1 MNEEQQNES
10 ISMKHRSSSVK
21 INMIMNALLTLSSII
36 FPIITLPY
44 VTRTLGAEGVGRV
57 FFASSVISVFA
68 VFAEL
73 GIPVYGIRACAK
85 VRDDRAELSRTVR
98 EIMAV
103 NLAVCAVVY
112 AVFTAALFTVP
123 ALQSDHLLLTII
135 SSSMFLN
142 AIGVEWLYKA
152 LEKYVYI
159 TVRSVF
165 FKFVALIAMFLM
177 VRSENDYIIYGAIT
191 IFASSAS
198 NIVNFCGIHRYADL
212 RPAGRHDLKRHIPG
226 MLMLFA
232 LAAAVTIYTS
242 LDLAILDLFKGHAE
256 AGIYG
261 VSVKVKLVIVS
272 LITSVSAVLLPR
284 NSFYYEKKRVY
295 DFYDLLAKTL
305 NMMIAIS
312 LPVVCYFVMFARES
326 ILMLAGEG
334 FTGSVRPMQIIM
346 PAVILIGVSNVIGMQ
361 MLVPSDREKAVTIA
375 AGAGAVTDLILNLI
389 LIPRYASS
397 GAAAATLAAEM
408 VVLCFLI
415 FASRED
421 MSLLLKDVS
430 IRQPGTVAAASAVSA
445 TAVCWIKMIPAGP
458 FIRLAASAVLFFGI
472 YALLMV
478 LFWRKN
484 GLLHRD

>member
-1 MNEEQQNES
+1 
-10 ISMKHRSSSVK
+10 MKNRLSPVK
-21 INMIMNALLTLSSII
+21 INMMMNALLTLSSII
-36 FPIITLPY
+36 FPLITLPY
-44 VTRTLGAEGVGRV
+44 VTRILGAEGVGRV
-57 FFASSVISVFA
+57 YNASSVLSLFA

-112 AVFTAALFTVP
+112 MAFAVALFTVP
-123 ALQSDHLLLTII
+123 ALQSDRLLLTIM
-135 SSSMFLN
+135 SSSILLN
-142 AIGVEWLYKA
+142 AVGVEWLYKA

-165 FKFVALIAMFLM
+165 FKLVALIAMFLM
-177 VRSENDYIIYGAIT
+177 VRNENDYIVYGAIT
-191 IFASSAS
+191 VFASAAS

-212 RPAGRHDLKRHIPG
+212 RPAGRHDLKRHIPA

-232 LAAAVTIYTS
+232 LAAATTIYTS

-256 AGIYG
+256 AGMYG
-261 VSVKVKLVIVS
+261 VSVKIKLVLVS

-284 NSFYYEKKRVY
+284 NSFYYEKNRID

-305 NMMIAIS
+305 NMVITVS
-312 LPVVCYFVMFARES
+312 LPVTFYFILFARES
-326 ILMLAGEG
+326 ILLLAGDG
-334 FTGSVRPMQIIM
+334 FTGSIRPMQIIM
-346 PAVILIGVSNVIGMQ
+346 PSVILIGISNIIGMQ
-361 MLVPSDREKAVTIA
+361 MLIPSDREKAVTAA

-397 GAAAATLAAEM
+397 GAAAATLTAE
-408 VVLCFLI
+408 VIVLCCLI
-415 FASRED
+415 AASRKD
-421 MSLLLKDVS
+421 MALLLKDVNIKQS
-430 IRQPGTVAAASAVSA
+430 AAAFAASAAAAAAAS
-445 TAVCWIKMIPAGP
+445 WIKLIPEGP
-458 FIRLAASAVLFFGI
+458 LVRLAASSVLFFGL
-472 YALLMV
+472 YAV
-478 LFWRKN
+478 LTVCFWRRN